1 MVDFLHEAR
10 SFGDADQFIPLI
22 VPANRLDLG
31 RGRSLGGFLFAVFA
45 GANKLP
51 SGGEMAAI
59 LFRRKRVMPKA
70 HLCGVSNLHL
80 KTAHLPFGYLLAVRT
95 CTPEL
100 PLVNLNRNRS
110 SKSCSS
116 PPRQI
121 NQFFLDFPP
130 TD

>member
-1 MVDFLHEAR
+1 
-10 SFGDADQFIPLI
+10 
-22 VPANRLDLG
+22 
-31 RGRSLGGFLFAVFA
+31 
-45 GANKLP
+45 
-51 SGGEMAAI
+51 MAAI
-59 LFRRKRVMPKA
+59 LFRGKRVVPKA

-80 KTAHLPFGYLLAVRT
+80 KTAHLPFGYLLAERT